1 MLSTGEILLL
11 SLGIKI
17 LVASLLTIAEC
28 FIKLENIKLRNGVLV
43 LLLMLVSTVVG
54 IIMDA
59 SYDSVFNLFF
69 YTLGIDNIE
78 KYAKYTVSDIKNNV
92 VESNHKTEGGA
103 K

>member
-17 LVASLLTIAEC
+17 LVASLLTVVEG
-28 FIKLENIKLRNGVLV
+28 FFHFKNEKLKSGVLV

-54 IIMDA
+54 VIMGA
-59 SYDSVFNLFF
+59 RYDDVFNLFF

-78 KYAKYTVSDIKNNV
+78 KYAKYTVVDIKNNV
-92 VESNHKTEGGA
+92 VENNREREGGV